1 VICDRWFA
9 STKTCS
15 ACNWLN
21 HRMELAERIYRCE
34 ACGLVMDR
42 DRNAASNLAAWA
54 ETASKAIT
62 QAPDR
67 QAGGRVTNAPGGE
80 GTGHRFGDSET
91 SPSERGTDSPVLT
104 GAEDTRGGWRR
115 TTSQEVFNAL

>member
-1 VICDRWFA
+1 
-9 STKTCS
+9 
-15 ACNWLN
+15 
-21 HRMELAERIYRCE
+21 MELAEQIYRCE

-54 ETASKAIT
+54 EAASKAIT

-91 SPSERGTDSPVLT
+91 GPSARGTDSLVLT
-104 GAEDTRGGWRR
+104 GAGQPRRVASDNLPRGVQRALV
-115 TTSQEVFNAL
+115 TTCPLHHRVGGRVT